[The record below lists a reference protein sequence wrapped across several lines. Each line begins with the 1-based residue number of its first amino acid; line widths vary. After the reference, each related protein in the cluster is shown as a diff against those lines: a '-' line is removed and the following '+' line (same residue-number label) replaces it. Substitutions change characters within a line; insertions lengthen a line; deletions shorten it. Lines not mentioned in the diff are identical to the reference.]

1 MSDTPHETPV
11 NYTEPD
17 EWHRHTP
24 DEGAPQ
30 IEHGAHANPTAL
42 AITFIAMILGVA
54 FVIVVLVAYFNN
66 YVSTIKAER
75 QEGVSIAEPFEATKA
90 QALAHLDGYGWVDH
104 DTVHVPVSV
113 AMDRVIAQYASAAPI
128 GAEESALTDAD

>member
-11 NYTEPD
+11 NHTEPD
-17 EWHRHTP
+17 EWHQHSP

-42 AITFIAMILGVA
+42 AITFVAMILGVA

-66 YVSTIKAER
+66 YVSTIKAEK
-75 QEGVSIAEPFEATKA
+75 QEGVTIAEPFEASKA
-90 QALAHLDGYGWVDH
+90 EALAHLNAYGWVDH
-104 DTVHVPVSV
+104 QTVHVPVSN
-113 AMDRVIAQYASAAPI
+113 AMDQVIARYASAAPA
-128 GAEESALTDAD
+128 GAQESTLTDAD